1 MRAAAAPGFPVELV
15 GVDELHAA
23 FLNESRTRGRIQRSV
38 QETPGVS
45 LLHAVTTIRPSITQE
60 PWKFPVKE
68 VCSFQAAI
76 L

>member
-1 MRAAAAPGFPVELV
+1 
-15 GVDELHAA
+15 
-23 FLNESRTRGRIQRSV
+23 
-38 QETPGVS
+38 VS

-60 PWKFPVKE
+60 LWRFPVEE